1 MLAKI
6 APLGLTSRVFLTFA
20 AGGILT
26 VLVSAVTWLS
36 FQRVA
41 ATQRAL
47 IDDAIPALDAAQ
59 SVAQLKVRLVHLAD
73 RLGRVESEE
82 QLVPLENALLTQIGK
97 MRDLLVLQRPDQA
110 SAPDNAGF
118 LQAIEEN
125 LLRQSQTVRQRIA
138 LQEQERRLFALHQG
152 AARTLAGLSE
162 TFVANAFTN
171 TSASICTL
179 YSQRDEQASGEAG
192 MASVDRLIEVIL
204 DHLERM
210 SELQLVCLTLDAL
223 LEQLERE
230 FDATALARLERRF
243 ATHLEVL
250 QRRLMDIGDPVR
262 RDTGLA
268 QFKVLSTAIE
278 PDGLFALRA
287 QNILLT
293 QSLQSIRDEDTRLAA
308 ALTDRVTDLVKTSS
322 NSLDVASD
330 ASRTAYNRGFIGFL
344 ATAGLLF
351 LALVATLWTLL
362 RFEVFGRLRSMEK
375 AVRDV
380 AAGNFDVDIPV
391 GRNGPLAPLSR
402 AVAQFRDNARERQ
415 RLERELMRYH
425 EELEGLVESRT
436 AELRK
441 SNVSLEQLADAHDTA
456 RREAEEANRAKAVFL
471 ANLSHELRTPL
482 SAISGCVELLS
493 GTGMDASQGEYVH
506 MIGYANST
514 LLDIVEDMLSFSRL
528 EAGTC
533 EPEATPIV
541 IRDVIDDMLALQRV
555 SRGTGNIALMQD
567 IAADVPKVVLGDCG
581 KLNQILLNLMG
592 NAVKFTDEGSVT
604 LSVRRLSSA
613 SEECVWLRFIVSD
626 TGIGIPPD
634 QCEEA
639 FKPFVQLRHAG
650 HRRQQGTGL
659 GLTICRRLVELMGG
673 EIRMDSVLGQG
684 TQVSFDLPFEVA
696 ADLPEQAAVE
706 VSSASMP
713 QHPLAVLVVEDDE
726 INRTVCERHLVSLGH
741 HPIAVAD
748 GEAALQLL
756 MGRHEPLDAAL
767 LDISLPGLSGLE
779 VAQRIRGS
787 LNGRWS
793 SLPIIVM
800 SAHVAGNTTE
810 QVARLGA
817 AHFLGKPFARNA
829 LARALAE
836 AVARGKRPTPSH
848 DARETDVAAHRATTQ
863 GTSLLDES
871 FIREEIASLG
881 TKTLGSLLALFC
893 QDAEAAISELHHHT
907 AMSDWQSL
915 GKRAHRL
922 AGAAGNLGFGMV
934 IVQARRIEAAA
945 GEAVVDKA
953 DITRMLEELRE
964 TGQRSCAALR
974 EKLAGAD
981 SG

>member
-41 ATQRAL
+41 ETQRAL

-59 SVAQLKVRLVHLAD
+59 SVAQLKIRLVHLSD
-73 RLGRVESEE
+73 RLGQAESED
-82 QLVPLENALLTQIGK
+82 QLVPLENALLTQLGK
-97 MRDLLVLQRPDQA
+97 MRDLLVPQRLNQTD
-110 SAPDNAGF
+110 APDSAGF

-125 LLRQSQTVRQRIA
+125 VLRQSQLVRQRIA
-138 LQEQERRLFALHQG
+138 LQEQERRLLALHQG
-152 AARTLAGLSE
+152 AARTLAKLSE
-162 TFVANAFTN
+162 TFVANAFTT

-179 YSQRDEQASGEAG
+179 FSQQDAQASGEARLK
-192 MASVDRLIEVIL
+192 SVDRLIEVIL

-210 SELQLVCLTLDAL
+210 SELQLVCLTLEAL
-223 LEQLERE
+223 LEQFERE
-230 FDATALARLERRF
+230 FDATALAHLERRF

-250 QRRLMDIGDPVR
+250 QRRLLDIGDPVR
-262 RDTGLA
+262 RETGLA
-268 QFKVLSTAIE
+268 QFKILSSAVE

-287 QNILLT
+287 QNIRLT
-293 QSLQSIRDEDTRLAA
+293 HSLQAVRDQDAVLAA
-308 ALTDRVTDLVKTSS
+308 GLTDRVTALVKTAG
-322 NSLDVASD
+322 NSIDVASD
-330 ASRTAYNRGFIGFL
+330 ASRRAYNRGIIGFL
-344 ATAGLLF
+344 ATGGLLF
-351 LALVATLWTLL
+351 LALIATLWALL
-362 RFEVFGRLRSMEK
+362 RFEVFGRLRGMEQ

-380 AAGNFDVDIPV
+380 AAGNYDIDIPV

-402 AVAQFRDNARERQ
+402 AVAQFRDDARERQ

-425 EELEGLVESRT
+425 EELEELVASRT
-436 AELRK
+436 AELRR
-441 SNVSLEQLADAHDTA
+441 SNASLEQLADAHDTA

-493 GTGMDASQGEYVH
+493 GTRPDASQGEYIR

-514 LLDIVEDMLSFSRL
+514 VLDIVEDMLSFSRL

-533 EPEATPIV
+533 EPEAIPIV

-555 SRGTGNIALMQD
+555 SLGTGNIALLQD
-567 IAADVPKVVLGDCG
+567 IAADVPKVVLGDRG

-604 LSVRRLSSA
+604 LSVQRLSSA
-613 SEECVWLRFIVSD
+613 PEGCVGLRFIVSD
-626 TGIGIPPD
+626 TGIGIPASK
-634 QCEEA
+634 CEEA
-639 FKPFVQLRHAG
+639 FKPFVQLRHSG

-659 GLTICRRLVELMGG
+659 GLTICRRLVELLGG
-673 EIRMDSVLGQG
+673 EIRLDSVLGQG

-696 ADLPEQAAVE
+696 EHPPVQTAVE
-706 VSSASMP
+706 ASGGPMP
-713 QHPLAVLVVEDDE
+713 QHPLEVLVVEDDE
-726 INRTVCERHLVSLGH
+726 INRTVCEHHLASLGH

-748 GEAALQLL
+748 GEAALELL
-756 MGRHEPLDAAL
+756 KERREPLDAAL

-787 LNGRWS
+787 LDGRWS
-793 SLPIIVM
+793 SLPIVVM
-800 SAHVAGNTTE
+800 SAHVASNTTE

-836 AVARGKRPTPSH
+836 AVAGGKRSTPSR
-848 DARETDVAAHRATTQ
+848 DVPEADVAGQPATTRETP
-863 GTSLLDES
+863 LLDEG
-871 FIREEIASLG
+871 FLREELASLG
-881 TKTLGSLLALFC
+881 AKTLGNLLALFC
-893 QDAEAAISELHHHT
+893 QDTEAAISELHHH
-907 AMSDWQSL
+907 AAVNDWQSL

-922 AGAAGNLGFGMV
+922 AGAAGNLGFSVV
-934 IVQARRIEAAA
+934 IAQARRIESAA
-945 GEAVVDKA
+945 GEAGVDKA
-953 DITRMLEELRE
+953 DITRMLEELGE
-964 TGQRSCAALR
+964 TTRRSCAALG